1 MTFYFGF
8 LGHEDM
14 IWKEIF
20 LLDLEAAG
28 GLGGVVSALSHL
40 YLWLVLGV
48 NLPKE
53 WRFGVAGCRGRVES
67 KIDDILARTLLLR
80 GGFQRFEFAAHE
92 LKRYLNDK

>member
-1 MTFYFGF
+1 MTFYFDF

-53 WRFGVAGCRGRVES
+53 
-67 KIDDILARTLLLR
+67 
-80 GGFQRFEFAAHE
+80 
-92 LKRYLNDK
+92 